1 MHQYPFKVS
10 AVLLD
15 MDGTLLDLHFD
26 DQVWNYA
33 LPGRLA
39 ARDGTSLAQAK
50 QQVTETIER
59 ERGTLRWYCLDHWS
73 GIFGVPMHEVE
84 AEQSGLV
91 GVRAGTQ
98 LFLAHLQSRGIPAV
112 LATNAHPR
120 SLEMKLAKTGLG
132 DYFTAVRSSH
142 DYGAPKEHPA
152 FWDAFAADVGFDPAR
167 SIFVDDNLTV
177 LRAARAWGIAESYGI
192 TRPSSTGA
200 AREYPDF
207 PAVDR
212 LDELNERCA
221 HDID

>member
-1 MHQYPFKVS
+1 MHHRPFKVS
-10 AVLLD
+10 TVLLD

-39 ARDGTSLAQAK
+39 TRDGTSLAQAK
-50 QQVTETIER
+50 QRVADTLAR

-73 GIFGVPMHEVE
+73 EVFGLSLHEIE
-84 AEQSGLV
+84 AEQAGLI
-91 GVRAGTQ
+91 GVRPGTQ
-98 LFLAHLQSRGIPAV
+98 AFLTHLQSCGIPAV

-120 SLEMKLAKTGLG
+120 SLRLKLAKTGLG
-132 DYFTAVRSSH
+132 PYFSAVHSSH
-142 DYGAPKEHPA
+142 DYGLPKEHPA
-152 FWDAFAADVGFDPAR
+152 FWPAFVAKVGFDPAS

-177 LRAARAWGIAESYGI
+177 LRAARAWGISESYGI
-192 TRPSSTGA
+192 TRPSSTGS

-212 LDELNERCA
+212 LDELNERCTGEGS
-221 HDID
+221 